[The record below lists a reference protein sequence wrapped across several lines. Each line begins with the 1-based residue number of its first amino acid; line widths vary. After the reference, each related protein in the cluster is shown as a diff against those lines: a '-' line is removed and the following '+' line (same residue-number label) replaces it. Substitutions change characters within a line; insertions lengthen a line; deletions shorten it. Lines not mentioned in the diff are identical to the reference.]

1 MNSFTCRR
9 NEGERAMIANVNY
22 NLILIRKKER
32 RKEGMMLRL
41 RLGYVRI
48 IRLRFCGAAV
58 GSSLIK

>member
-1 MNSFTCRR
+1 
-9 NEGERAMIANVNY
+9 MIANVNY

-32 RKEGMMLRL
+32 RKEGMVLRL

-58 GSSLIK
+58 SSSLIK